1 MFPSISPNTWKTP
14 YHILV
19 SVLHCFIKSFYMQ
32 FIAHLDENDKSKLVM
47 FLKLI
52 WLIIIVIVFL
62 VKPLDFFAR
71 IFLIASDVKISWIQN
86 VLSFE
91 VWKDVY
97 MHNKLCLMHCYRLG
111 LYINNLKQKC
121 DISKYIYASE
131 RKRLPEQ

>member
-1 MFPSISPNTWKTP
+1 MIILRIIYLIAQDYIYISKIEKYKVLHEVTSVKVWRHWKTS

-97 MHNKLCLMHCYRLG
+97 MHNKLCLMHCYR
-111 LYINNLKQKC
+111 
-121 DISKYIYASE
+121 
-131 RKRLPEQ
+131 